1 MEYDYIQLHFLS
13 VQMNTYA
20 PMAAPS
26 AGGLTGAPSYAT
38 GLGSAGGL
46 GNGVGTYGVPPVIPL
61 APLIVNDGSQQES
74 DPNRAMIL
82 GFPIFAVMPALVF
95 AACVA
100 AVVAVVVA
108 AIIAAVIAVVAKGGL
123 LDRLLRNRNRTPQQY
138 SEETTP
144 YYNYSEPESY
154 IQQKR
159 RKRASDK
166 GSFSGLPAVSLAQV
180 DKMTEIVFAAM
191 RSQECIQRLLCE
203 VGTFSK
209 SYSNTTHS
217 VAVVV
222 KQFIP
227 ESMNKSFSVFIK
239 PEKCQQY
246 KCGSLQVEK

>member
-1 MEYDYIQLHFLS
+1 
-13 VQMNTYA
+13 MNTYA

-203 VGTFSK
+203 VGTLSK

>member
-1 MEYDYIQLHFLS
+1 MEYDYIQLHFSS

-100 AVVAVVVA
+100 AVVAVIVA

-203 VGTFSK
+203 VGTLSK

>member
-1 MEYDYIQLHFLS
+1 MEYDYIQLYLS
-13 VQMNTYA
+13 PFQMNTYA

-38 GLGSAGGL
+38 GLGSAGGF
-46 GNGVGTYGVPPVIPL
+46 GNSVGSYGVSPVIQ
-61 APLIVNDGSQQES
+61 APLIVNDGSQEES

-166 GSFSGLPAVSLAQV
+166 GSSSGLPAVSLAQV

-203 VGTFSK
+203 VGTLSK

-239 PEKCQQY
+239 AEKCQQY